1 MKGEF
6 GRGATVTDGRAGAAT
21 TGTRSATAGA
31 GAANAGTGLGQREWL
46 ALAVGIAVAVAI
58 RAILLPQPGLAGDDD
73 GFLRWVRFVN
83 RAGLTHAYDQPISF
97 PAVVPWL
104 WWILGSVAPGI
115 LNQAPNDPMA
125 LSLFKLPG
133 ALADFGIAAV
143 VGWSLRAR
151 PGWAVAGILAV
162 LLVPVTWYTSAW
174 WGQLESLYVLP
185 MVAAWLLVTRSRFG
199 WAAVAIAIG
208 LMAKPQ
214 ALPLAIPFAAFYL
227 RRAGL
232 AGSIRGA
239 LIGAVTV
246 VLLWSPFLAADG
258 PSKYLTAVARYT
270 EGFAFLSLR
279 AWNPWWMLQELVAG
293 DRLIGDGAAIAGP
306 VTIRSL
312 GIALAALL
320 EVAVFLW
327 VWRRPT
333 PSGLA
338 WGLAAASL
346 AAFVALTE
354 MHERYDYAAAIF
366 LVLAWP
372 DRLAVGSWILLAT
385 AISLNLVAAVPPGYL
400 GPGSVIPVGGPLGL
414 AGSLAITIGLGA
426 VLLGLARGGPPGPP
440 WAEDAPEPGVSP
452 PVVAA

>member
-1 MKGEF
+1 MNGQVGAGGSVTKG
-6 GRGATVTDGRAGAAT
+6 TGRAAT
-21 TGTRSATAGA
+21 GRTRLA
-31 GAANAGTGLGQREWL
+31 RRDWL
-46 ALAVGIAVAVAI
+46 ALAAGLVAAVAI
-58 RAILLPQPGLAGDDD
+58 RVILLPQPGLAGDDD
-73 GFLRWVRFVN
+73 GFLRWVRFISN
-83 RAGLTHAYDQPISF
+83 AGLAHSYDQPISF
-97 PAVVPWL
+97 PAVVPWI
-104 WWILGSVAPGI
+104 WWILGSVAPGV
-115 LNQAPNDPMA
+115 LNPTPNDPVV
-125 LSLFKLPG
+125 LSLFKLP
-133 ALADFGIAAV
+133 AVAADFGMAAI

-151 PGWAVAGILAV
+151 PGWAVAGTLAV
-162 LLVPVTWYTSAW
+162 LLVPMTWYTSAW

-185 MVAAWLLVTRSRFG
+185 MVAAWLLATRGRFG

-239 LIGAVTV
+239 LIAAVTI

-258 PSKYLTAVARYT
+258 PSRYLTAVGRYA
-270 EGFAFLSLR
+270 ESFSFLSLR

-293 DRLIGDGAAIAGP
+293 DQFVSDAAAIAGP
-306 VTIRSL
+306 VTIRWV
-312 GIALAALL
+312 GIAITALL
-320 EVAVFLW
+320 EAAVFLW

-333 PSGLA
+333 SSGLA

-346 AAFVALTE
+346 VAFVALTT

-366 LVLAWP
+366 LILAWP

-385 AISLNLVAAVPPGYL
+385 AISLNLLAAVPPGYY

-426 VLLGLARGGPPGPP
+426 VLVGLAR
-440 WAEDAPEPGVSP
+440 AEPGDGGDPGDVLPLRPPLSP
-452 PVVAA
+452 PVEAA